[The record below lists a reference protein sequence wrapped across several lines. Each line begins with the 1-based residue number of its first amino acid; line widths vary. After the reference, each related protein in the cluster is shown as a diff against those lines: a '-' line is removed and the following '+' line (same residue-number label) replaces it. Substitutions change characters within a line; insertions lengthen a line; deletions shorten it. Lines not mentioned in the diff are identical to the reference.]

1 MNVCNKKSVILRLQ
15 KIVMINIASELQ
27 QTFRLKNNQEDLL
40 RNFLQ
45 WRIVSSFVHLYV
57 IFNEK

>member
-1 MNVCNKKSVILRLQ
+1 
-15 KIVMINIASELQ
+15 MINIASELQ
-27 QTFRLKNNQEDLL
+27 QTFRLKHNQEDLL